1 MKISRVY
8 RFFSRGALFSAYLLA
23 LAAANRPALAVETS
37 GYAFGWDNVNSYEFL
52 PHDASGLTTAV
63 SSAFTPFPEPTG
75 HAQSWA
81 SAKLVGNSLV
91 KTTGGYG
98 WVDGANP
105 SEYFV
110 WSSFASGTELMVT
123 GAPTGTPVSFSLVL
137 PASATNPDD
146 LRPGFAGAPRPGVID
161 DPPSQLFFNN
171 SRGRDAEFFDVKI
184 SLDARVVQDGTRDDI
199 DLALF
204 NGDATL
210 ERDGQQIRTNGDFN
224 QVGFDNDPGG
234 LPGFSLATEFRTPT
248 FQVEANVP
256 FDLVMD
262 LRMSMGDPDA
272 LIDPAT
278 QPVNQQIFTQY
289 MGTDFDQLA
298 FGGGSFVVRLEM
310 EPGAGNLTLTAV
322 PEPGSLGLAL
332 AGLIALAGFV
342 RRRRRR
348 RVGYALA

>member
-1 MKISRVY
+1 MKRSRVY

-23 LAAANRPALAVETS
+23 LAAADRPALAVETS

-63 SSAFTPFPEPTG
+63 SSAFTPFPQPTG

-98 WVDGANP
+98 WVDGVNP

-123 GAPTGTPVSFSLVL
+123 GAPVGTPVSFSLVL
-137 PASATNPDD
+137 PAINDGPDN
-146 LRPGFAGAPRPGVID
+146 LRPATLP
-161 DPPSQLFFNN
+161 DPPFPVGDQPAQLFFTE
-171 SRGRDAEFFDVKI
+171 SAGRDAAFFDVSV
-184 SLDARVVQDGTRDDI
+184 SLDASVTQKGTLGDVDI
-199 DLALF
+199 SLF
-204 NGDATL
+204 SGDATL
-210 ERDGQQIRTNGDFN
+210 QRDG
-224 QVGFDNDPGG
+224 
-234 LPGFSLATEFRTPT
+234 SLQTRGSFAAVEIDDVAGVPSGKAILTEFRTPT
-248 FQVEANVP
+248 FQVEAGVP

-262 LRMSMGDPDA
+262 LRMTMGDPDA

-278 QPVNQQIFTQY
+278 QAADQQIFTQY
-289 MGTDFDQLA
+289 MGTNFDQLA

-310 EPGAGNLTLTAV
+310 EPGAGNLTLTVV